1 MRNIRIMI
9 EYDGTDFSGWQFQNN
24 ARTVQDE
31 IQKAVFEI
39 TRESVAVNGAGRT
52 DAGVHA
58 RGQVGNFKIEKR
70 ITDFDL
76 KKGLNAVLP
85 HDVRIRSLGEVP
97 HEFHARFSA
106 RERMYRYYLS
116 PEPVAVGRQY
126 CWFYPHTLRLDVMNG
141 AAKMCLGD
149 HSFRAF
155 CSVHAEVSHY
165 RCQVIRADWTFRD
178 GMIVF
183 EVRANRFL
191 HNMVRALVGTM
202 IEAGRERITAADFSS
217 ILHSQDR
224 TKARYTAPAAGLIL
238 EEVVYENAI

>member
-1 MRNIRIMI
+1 MRNIKIII
-9 EYDGTDFSGWQFQNN
+9 EYDGTKFSGWQFQNN

-31 IQKAVFEI
+31 IRKAVFEI
-39 TRESVAVNGAGRT
+39 TRETVSVNGAGRT

-58 RGQVGNFKIEKR
+58 RGQVGNFKIEKL

-85 HDVRIRSLGEVP
+85 DDISIRRLEEAP
-97 HEFHARFSA
+97 PDFHARFSA
-106 RERMYRYYLS
+106 RERMYRYYLT

-126 CWFYPHTLRLDVMNG
+126 CWFYPHDLKLDVMNE
-141 AAKMCLGD
+141 AAKMCVGD
-149 HSFRAF
+149 HSFQAF

-165 RCQVIRADWTFRD
+165 RCHVIRADWTVRD

-183 EVRANRFL
+183 EIRANRFL

-202 IEAGRERITAADFSS
+202 IEAGRERITSIEFSS
-217 ILHSQDR
+217 ILQSMDR

-238 EEVVYENAI
+238 EEVVYETPV